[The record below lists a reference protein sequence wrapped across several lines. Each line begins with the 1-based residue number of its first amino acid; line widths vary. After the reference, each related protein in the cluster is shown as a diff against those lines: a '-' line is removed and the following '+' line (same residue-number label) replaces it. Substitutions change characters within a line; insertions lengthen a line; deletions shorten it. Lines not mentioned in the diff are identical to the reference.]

1 MSWVEPRW
9 ARTLLLSTPTRQF
22 PGWRSVLIGLI
33 FFILNSWKLF
43 LMMFVVMKQQ
53 SEVTRLR
60 FFWLNQE
67 QEFKRLLQKMK
78 GSKKFQVTSIVE
90 HNI

>member
-1 MSWVEPRW
+1 
-9 ARTLLLSTPTRQF
+9 
-22 PGWRSVLIGLI
+22 
-33 FFILNSWKLF
+33 
-43 LMMFVVMKQQ
+43 MKQQ